1 MNSENSLFLE
11 CGVCLENRS
20 IDFINFMPCIHFLC
34 EDCYNKLYKNECP
47 FCRNIINEEKEIDSY
62 DECENEYN
70 DVNFEILVLEER
82 NRKNKRKKDKKREK
96 KIIKFL
102 KNNNEIVVSISRN
115 NTYEILSNISN
126 D

>member
-1 MNSENSLFLE
+1 MNSENVFLE

-20 IDFINFMPCIHFLC
+20 IDSINFMPCIHFLC

-47 FCRNIINEEKEIDSY
+47 FCRNVINEEKEIDSY

-82 NRKNKRKKDKKREK
+82 NRKSKRKKDRKREK

-102 KNNNEIVVSISRN
+102 KDNNEIVVSINRN
-115 NTYEILSNISN
+115 NTYEILSNIPN

>member
-1 MNSENSLFLE
+1 MNSENVFLE

-20 IDFINFMPCIHFLC
+20 IDSINFMPCIHFLC

-47 FCRNIINEEKEIDSY
+47 FCRNVINEEKEIDSY

-82 NRKNKRKKDKKREK
+82 NRKSKRKKDRKREK

-102 KNNNEIVVSISRN
+102 KDNNEIVVSISRN
-115 NTYEILSNISN
+115 NTYEILSNMPN